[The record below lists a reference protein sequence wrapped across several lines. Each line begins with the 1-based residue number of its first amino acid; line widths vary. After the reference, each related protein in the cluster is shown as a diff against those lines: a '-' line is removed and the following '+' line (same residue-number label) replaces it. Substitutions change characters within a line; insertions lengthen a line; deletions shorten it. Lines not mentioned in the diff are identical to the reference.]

1 MRDHIDDVR
10 DRENEIGGVLSIFCD
25 VIIPYSGALPCN
37 QHKIYFG
44 HVDELIWHILVICC
58 YHQETMTL
66 AAIPTMASM

>member
-44 HVDELIWHILVICC
+44 HVD
-58 YHQETMTL
+58 
-66 AAIPTMASM
+66 